1 MLSNPVESMSQ
12 NVFLGKGHS
21 SFNTKANPPSP
32 WISFCTN
39 ALDYHIKKRFPEHQR
54 ILGYAISD
62 PRTSA
67 HFLISL
73 TSHMKRKMFRN
84 LSFNSNSSSIS
95 MLSNFLGDEVLDV
108 DRDGH
113 DYNLDFRREYRPNA
127 MKNAPMMG
135 NDIRRQQRQQCGVE
149 YHSSPSS
156 KKAVTLQPRVSMTR
170 RGNVINKSRSHGFG
184 VAADRGIHDSCIDA
198 PTGLSINDYMDNDS
212 LISANLCGLPTS
224 ISRDIFEKPINTM
237 VKKVVSSSSCSYA
250 SSDESEDDDMSGCI
264 ERVASSS
271 ERAPCEMKGA
281 LYTNLTPI
289 PLQNSISKPIPSFRL
304 NRHTSKD
311 LLMIRKKDPPTPHMI
326 TTSKA
331 IPIDQQKHRQERQPR
346 LVQHHSYHDFANIK
360 PSKMDSAY
368 IARHVLYS
376 SSSGTTRKHKLPFLL
391 KLHMML
397 DEATIAHLHEVISW
411 QPHGRAF
418 IVHRSDH
425 MSQLL
430 DLYFGGSKYSSFQ
443 RNLNIYG
450 FRRITKGPD
459 AGAYYHQMFIRHKY
473 HLCSRM
479 TRTPVKGTVRFH

>member
-1 MLSNPVESMSQ
+1 MYPVCIDERECL
-12 NVFLGKGHS
+12 FIYIKGHS
-21 SFNTKANPPSP
+21 FLQQENKSAFRARRSHFARMNLITRSRK
-32 WISFCTN
+32 I
-39 ALDYHIKKRFPEHQR
+39 
-54 ILGYAISD
+54 

-67 HFLISL
+67 HFLDFSN
-73 TSHMKRKMFRN
+73 KRKMFRN
-84 LSFNSNSSSIS
+84 SSFNSNSSSIS
-95 MLSNFLGDEVLDV
+95 MLSTLLGDEVLDV
-108 DRDGH
+108 DRDGY

-127 MKNAPMMG
+127 MKNVSMMG
-135 NDIRRQQRQQCGVE
+135 DDIRRQQRQQCEVE
-149 YHSSPSS
+149 HHSFLSS
-156 KKAVTLQPRVSMTR
+156 KKAVTLKPQVSMAR
-170 RGNVINKSRSHGFG
+170 RGNVINKRHRFG
-184 VAADRGIHDSCIDA
+184 VEADRGIHDSFIDA
-198 PTGLSINDYMDNDS
+198 PNDLSINDYMENDS
-212 LISANLCGLPTS
+212 LISANSCCLPTS
-224 ISRDIFEKPINTM
+224 ISRDIFEKPVKTM
-237 VKKVVSSSSCSYA
+237 VKKVVSSSSCSNA
-250 SSDESEDDDMSGCI
+250 SSDGIEDDDMPGCI

-271 ERAPCEMKGA
+271 ERAPSEIKGA

-289 PLQNSISKPIPSFRL
+289 PLQNSIGKPFPSLWL
-304 NRHTSKD
+304 NRTTSKD
-311 LLMIRKKDPPTPHMI
+311 LLAIRQKDPPTPHMV
-326 TTSKA
+326 TSSKGLRETNL
-331 IPIDQQKHRQERQPR
+331 PKHRQRQPR

-391 KLHMML
+391 KLHRML

-418 IVHRSDH
+418 IVHRPDQI
-425 MSQLL
+425 SQLL
-430 DLYFGGSKYSSFQ
+430 DLYFDGSKYSSFQ